1 MNTCM
6 VLAILL
12 LLIILPPQEC
22 NARLGPHNSMKNL
35 KEIARQGGGGRG
47 EQERRFKQM
56 NQSNQKNHQQL
67 DGGIGFMLPS
77 GLRSKTLRFVFTLL
91 PKGSHIPPSGPSKRH
106 NRMPS
111 ATANSD
117 P

>member
-1 MNTCM
+1 M
-6 VLAILL
+6 VFAILV

-35 KEIARQGGGGRG
+35 KEIARQGG

-56 NQSNQKNHQQL
+56 N
-67 DGGIGFMLPS
+67 PS
-77 GLRSKTLRFVFTLL
+77 IAIADMVPSDLRSKTFRFVFTLL
-91 PKGSHIPPSGPSKRH
+91 PKGSHVPPSAPSKHH
-106 NRMPS
+106 NSIPT
-111 ATANSD
+111 ATAHSD